1 MLKYLS
7 GISLESVV
15 DVYAKVVKPEVEILS
30 CTQKVEL
37 HVQRVHVVSR
47 SAAVLPFTIEDA
59 SRPVDKNQNDDEQSE
74 EEKKDDS
81 VKDEKNIRVLMKT
94 RLDNRIIDLRTPAK
108 NAIFKVQSGVTQL
121 FREFLL
127 DNDFME
133 IRTPKLIGGASEG
146 GSNVFKLGY
155 FGKSACLAQSPQ
167 LYK

>member
-1 MLKYLS
+1 MLKYIS

-15 DVYAKVVKPEVEILS
+15 DVYAKVVRPDVEILS

-59 SRPVDKNQNDDEQSE
+59 SRPVDKNQNDDEQRTPQSE

-155 FGKSACLAQSPQ
+155 FGK
-167 LYK
+167 